1 MNATVISLH
10 RNQTLFFKNNLNY
23 HFNWGLSR
31 NCRRFIYNEEKKKCV
46 RNGNNVHDN
55 FTFRSGEVILG
66 KKKKKCKREQRKHQ
80 DVNKSLTHALFSEI
94 YKLRLK
100 CFVKKMK
107 LALNL
112 HIEWSIQTL
121 LQD

>member
-1 MNATVISLH
+1 M
-10 RNQTLFFKNNLNY
+10 
-23 HFNWGLSR
+23 
-31 NCRRFIYNEEKKKCV
+31 
-46 RNGNNVHDN
+46 HDN
-55 FTFRSGEVILG
+55 LTFRSGEVIL
-66 KKKKKCKREQRKHQ
+66 KKKKGKRGQRKHQ